1 MPPAL
6 CTRNSIDINTLVVSL
21 LELSNFTLAT
31 GGQPV
36 RSVVITTW
44 RSGST
49 FLGDVLNAVPGNFY
63 HYEPLLNFGIVQIR
77 GPPLAQLAINN
88 LKNLLKCNYYDMQNY
103 LSYGKTHIYLF
114 THNLRLW
121 SECEQYP
128 QFCWNAT
135 FLSEFCKLYPFQSM
149 KVVRLRLNLA
159 EELLKDESL
168 NVKVLLLIRDP
179 RGTLQSRKHREWC
192 PGLPDC
198 DQPDLLCTD
207 MVSDYSAA
215 ADLQQKY
222 SNRFRAIRY
231 EDLSLNPYK
240 HVRELFDF
248 FGLNFHQNVINFLD
262 SHTKANSGG
271 VSSTFRDSKNAP
283 FHWRNDLNFSEVQ
296 YNLQGFEE
304 RTVPLA

>member
-1 MPPAL
+1 MVTVSGFLKICVLAVCGFFFIVLLNQREVHPYTKAAIKYTEPIQDEE
-6 CTRNSIDINTLVVSL
+6 TTPNFTIPVVTIDDVIKHQKYYMHKRFADFPFPSNLK
-21 LELSNFTLAT
+21 LSNFTLAT

-159 EELLKDESL
+159 EELLKDES
-168 NVKVLLLIRDP
+168 
-179 RGTLQSRKHREWC
+179 
-192 PGLPDC
+192 
-198 DQPDLLCTD
+198 
-207 MVSDYSAA
+207 
-215 ADLQQKY
+215 
-222 SNRFRAIRY
+222 
-231 EDLSLNPYK
+231 
-240 HVRELFDF
+240 
-248 FGLNFHQNVINFLD
+248 
-262 SHTKANSGG
+262 
-271 VSSTFRDSKNAP
+271 
-283 FHWRNDLNFSEVQ
+283 
-296 YNLQGFEE
+296 
-304 RTVPLA
+304 